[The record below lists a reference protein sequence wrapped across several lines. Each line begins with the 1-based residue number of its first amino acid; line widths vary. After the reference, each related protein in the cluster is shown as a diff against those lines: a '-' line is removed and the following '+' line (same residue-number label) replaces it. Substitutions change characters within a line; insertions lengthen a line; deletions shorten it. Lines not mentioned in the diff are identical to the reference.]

1 VTQRVVHAAAGGGAK
16 GDQAVSEYERKY
28 GGFGYT

>member
-1 VTQRVVHAAAGGGAK
+1 MNDAREEGGGGAQ